1 MVSFPYNTTSSY
13 TTNGSA
19 DQTHQD
25 NQGNAIAA
33 IVLLAS
39 GLVGCT
45 VALLALGRDFFQ
57 GKNPPTV
64 CIGAL
69 VWVDFVGVFSTA
81 VLVFNGIVK
90 GADWLKG
97 FPQCS
102 VQVRQ
107 VYKTKKN
114 SIAIEFGN
122 VTTSP
127 LKSYL
132 RSLNIYP
139 FK

>member
-1 MVSFPYNTTSSY
+1 MVSFSFNTTPSY
-13 TTNGSA
+13 TVNGSA
-19 DQTHQD
+19 HQTQQD
-25 NQGNAIAA
+25 YQGNVIAG

-45 VALLALGRDFFQ
+45 VALLALGRDFFE

-69 VWVDFVGVFSTA
+69 VWVDFIGVFSTA

-90 GADWLKG
+90 GEDWLKG

-102 VQVRQ
+102 LQVCE
-107 VYKTKKN
+107 VYKSWKEN

-122 VTTSP
+122 ITASP
-127 LKSYL
+127 LTSY
-132 RSLNIYP
+132 
-139 FK
+139 

>member
-1 MVSFPYNTTSSY
+1 M
-13 TTNGSA
+13 
-19 DQTHQD
+19 
-25 NQGNAIAA
+25 
-33 IVLLAS
+33 
-39 GLVGCT
+39 
-45 VALLALGRDFFQ
+45 ALLALGRDFFE

-90 GADWLKG
+90 GEDWLEG

-102 VQVRQ
+102 LQVRQ

-122 VTTSP
+122 VTASP

>member
-1 MVSFPYNTTSSY
+1 MVSFSFNTTPSY
-13 TTNGSA
+13 TANGSA
-19 DQTHQD
+19 HQTQQD
-25 NQGNAIAA
+25 YQGNVIAS

-39 GLVGCT
+39 GLVSCT
-45 VALLALGRDFFQ
+45 VALLALGRDFFK

-69 VWVDFVGVFSTA
+69 VWVDFIGVFSTA

-90 GADWLKG
+90 GEDWLKG

-102 VQVRQ
+102 LQVCE
-107 VYKTKKN
+107 VHKSWKEN

-122 VTTSP
+122 ITASP
-127 LKSYL
+127 LKSY
-132 RSLNIYP
+132 
-139 FK
+139 